1 MKKFLT
7 IFFVLTAVCGG
18 VQANEIDNPKAAAG
32 MAVMKSGSVIKL
44 FYKGTV
50 SGDVKVSIYSEKG
63 EKVFTETIRNIENFV
78 RPYNFSTLPEG
89 AYTIEL
95 KGADGRQLQKVNYS
109 KGKIEKLMNLMH
121 LTGSEN
127 KYVLTVANKGSE
139 KLKVRIYDEKNNLLY
154 NETEAIQGDF
164 AKIYNLN
171 KVSGR
176 FLFEVTDQNGV
187 TKSLTYS
194 LN

>member
-7 IFFVLTAVCGG
+7 ILFVLTAVCGG
-18 VQANEIDNPKAAAG
+18 VQANEIDNPKAASG

-63 EKVFTETIRNIENFV
+63 EKVFTETIRDIENFV

-109 KGKIEKLMNLMH
+109 SGKIEKLMNLMH
-121 LTGSEN
+121 LAGSEN
-127 KYVLTVANKGSE
+127 KYVLTVANKGND
-139 KLKVRIYDEKNNLLY
+139 KLKVRIYDEKDNLLY
-154 NETEAIQGDF
+154 DETEAIQGDF

-171 KVSGR
+171 TVSGKC
-176 FLFEVTDQNGV
+176 LFEVTDQNGV

>member
-7 IFFVLTAVCGG
+7 ILFVLTAVCGG
-18 VQANEIDNPKAAAG
+18 VQANEIDNPKAMSG

-44 FYKGTV
+44 FYKGTA
-50 SGDVKVSIYSEKG
+50 SGDVKVSIYNEKG

-95 KGADGRQLQKVNYS
+95 KGVDGRQLQKVNYS
-109 KGKIEKLMNLMH
+109 SGKIEKLMNLVH
-121 LTGSEN
+121 LAGSEN
-127 KYVLTVANKGSE
+127 KYVLTVANKGND

-164 AKIYNLN
+164 GKIYNLD
-171 KVSGR
+171 KLSGR

>member
-154 NETEAIQGDF
+154 NETEVIQGDF